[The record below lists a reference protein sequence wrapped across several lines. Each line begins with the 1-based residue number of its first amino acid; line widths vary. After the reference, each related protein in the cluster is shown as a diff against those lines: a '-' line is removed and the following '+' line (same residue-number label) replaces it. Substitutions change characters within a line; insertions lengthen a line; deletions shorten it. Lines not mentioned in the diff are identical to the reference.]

1 MDQPVPPISFA
12 DFSGAPV
19 PKAEAA
25 TTEAAPPPQ
34 AIIYTT
40 IVRIY
45 VTRTGNDPGSSC
57 ELKSQVYLSNNAT
70 QTASIDVSIN
80 TDFSHNNNG
89 LGLLLIEMSR
99 PNINAPL
106 NFNATAYEEGG
117 VGSGNRYF
125 IQRPIDFA
133 RNPEFMDGRV
143 WTWKQWNTSDS
154 NYVGHT
160 EWQVVRRFA

>member
-1 MDQPVPPISFA
+1 MDHPIPISFA
-12 DFSGAPV
+12 DFSGEPV
-19 PKAEAA
+19 PQEAA
-25 TTEAAPPPQ
+25 ATEATAAPPPQ
-34 AIIYTT
+34 TVIYTT
-40 IVRIY
+40 RVRIY
-45 VTRTGNDPGSSC
+45 VTRTGTDPGSSC
-57 ELKSQVYLSNNAT
+57 ELKSQIYFSSGAT
-70 QTASIDVSIN
+70 HTASIDVSKN

-89 LGLLLIEMSR
+89 LGLLLIELSR

-133 RNPEFMDGRV
+133 ARPEFMDGRV